1 MSLWFVLKINDLP
14 SIGTFE
20 AQRLEPLDLADP
32 ATTDAVS
39 TYRVRINGAPVGTVR
54 HRYGDGAWE
63 LIRRA
68 LNELSHPTTPGVPA

>member
-1 MSLWFVLKINDLP
+1 MSLWFVLKVNNLP
-14 SIGTFE
+14 GIGTFE
-20 AQRLEPLDLADP
+20 AQRQEHLDLTDP
-32 ATTDAVS
+32 AVVDTVP
-39 TYRVRINGAPVGTVR
+39 TYRILINGESVGTVR